1 MIGQV
6 LKRSKNSLK
15 MSSIVS
21 MWADFCRGVLKNRQ
35 VFSKIYIVKN
45 IVFTSFNHFLD
56 CPLTRMVE
64 GFPQSKRPSFR
75 KAPEIRDQGF
85 EDSGALG
92 TRIKWRFDASPRGFT
107 QTITQREAADINVI
121 ASLSHSDTAISHL
134 L

>member
-21 MWADFCRGVLKNRQ
+21 MWADFFRGVLKNRQ

-75 KAPEIRDQGF
+75 KALPDTRSGVRNGNRLRKAHRKGILQRLFPECTQKCTQIYQKSPLK
-85 EDSGALG
+85 DSLYNM
-92 TRIKWRFDASPRGFT
+92 KNVFT
-107 QTITQREAADINVI
+107 
-121 ASLSHSDTAISHL
+121 
-134 L
+134 